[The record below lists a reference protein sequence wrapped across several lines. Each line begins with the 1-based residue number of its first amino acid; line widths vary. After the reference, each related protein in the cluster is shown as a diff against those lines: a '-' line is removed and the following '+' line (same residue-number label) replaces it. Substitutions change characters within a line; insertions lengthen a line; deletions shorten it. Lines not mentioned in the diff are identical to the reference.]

1 LWGDDTC
8 YAGCMKENS
17 GAVAS
22 KYYAGVGVR
31 ENGTLY
37 WLLTDPPQPIM
48 VGSNVMG
55 DAILNVIELL
65 NRNRRFPV
73 KELA

>member
-1 LWGDDTC
+1 
-8 YAGCMKENS
+8 MKENS
-17 GAVAS
+17 SVVVS

-48 VGSNVMG
+48 VGSNGMG
-55 DAILNVIELL
+55 NAFQSVTEPL
-65 NRNRRFPV
+65 
-73 KELA
+73 K